1 MRNTYSNL
9 KSENSQDYAQ
19 KPQGKKLYV
28 HECLWC
34 GRSHASH
41 IYVSDAATTE
51 EAVKMLSE
59 NGGSGPATSAGQFAP
74 SGSVSI
80 WRPRQVSKF

>member
-1 MRNTYSNL
+1 M
-9 KSENSQDYAQ
+9 
-19 KPQGKKLYV
+19 YV
-28 HECLWC
+28 HEFGLWC

-41 IYVSDAATTE
+41 IFVSDAATTE

-59 NGGSGPATSAGQFAP
+59 NGGSGPASSAGQFAP

-80 WRPRQVSKF
+80 WRPRQVRTYSFFHSYMLVIFEELRQEINCDGE